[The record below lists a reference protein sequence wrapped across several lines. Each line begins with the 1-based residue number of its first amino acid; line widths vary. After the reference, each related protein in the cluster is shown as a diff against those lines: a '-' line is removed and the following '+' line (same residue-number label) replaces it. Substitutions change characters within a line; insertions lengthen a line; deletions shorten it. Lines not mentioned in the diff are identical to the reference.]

1 MPFSLGDAAAD
12 HRRKLE
18 LAVPGLGGL
27 HTQHAAVEERAHRA
41 AGVVVVRDHHVGP
54 VVADWAL
61 AVLVQTVPTLPNR
74 GCAHADLIQPA
85 GTLCV
90 QQHLVGSVGVAVVGQ
105 RKQDVRRAREACAD
119 LVVVLLNQLDQI
131 LGSLRLDVFRE
142 HIQVQGQH
150 IGGLE
155 FFLRLAVSI
164 GQHTAIGIG
173 HLTAQ
178 LLVLGGV
185 LGLAK
190 DACNFR
196 QCTAGVA
203 QGRRSGV
210 LAAGLPLTHLRHIG
224 GDPVSQNAAPTAC
237 ARYNGAC
244 RCRTRPRSSTP

>member
-1 MPFSLGDAAAD
+1 M
-12 HRRKLE
+12 
-18 LAVPGLGGL
+18 
-27 HTQHAAVEERAHRA
+27 
-41 AGVVVVRDHHVGP
+41 VVRDHHVGP

-224 GDPVSQNAAPTAC
+224 GDPVAKMQHRRRVPDITVLADAEPGPEAARLDVFLHGGVHHTQHVQA
-237 ARYNGAC
+237 ARGLV
-244 RCRTRPRSSTP
+244 